1 MGTRVNTLG
10 EIRASTRGGKLR
22 TDFPVAQT
30 PAEKQ
35 RGINGRAVRYSLVRE
50 ILRRMVIGH
59 QAPSEIAGDL
69 GIDVQRVQRYINT
82 PMFRQMQ
89 QEAEDGIDAV
99 VRRDTRGILTAA
111 APHAAEKL
119 VEHSDSQDPA
129 ISLKSC
135 MEILDRTGHTKAE
148 KSIVQHT
155 FHLDD
160 EDKQALARAIMSN
173 KMEEANAER
182 NTQTDAESTPEDAC
196 SPSPSE

>member
-1 MGTRVNTLG
+1 
-10 EIRASTRGGKLR
+10 
-22 TDFPVAQT
+22 
-30 PAEKQ
+30 
-35 RGINGRAVRYSLVRE
+35 
-50 ILRRMVIGH
+50 MVIGH